1 MQGKNSYIKYEFKN
15 KEVLMQWKRKPQETP
30 GRYFFSGSFFVTQG
44 VLGIL
49 SQEEIQQI
57 YSDVRNFVHQ
67 EIGID
72 YLQVYEHP
80 DGRKVWLID
89 QLDEQ
94 MIASGDY
101 APEHNHCTMLLPEEY

>member
-1 MQGKNSYIKYEFKN
+1 
-15 KEVLMQWKRKPQETP
+15 MQWNRKPQEVP
-30 GRYFFSGSFFVTQG
+30 GKYFFSGNFYATQG
-44 VLGIL
+44 VVREL
-49 SQEEIQQI
+49 SREEIQQI
-57 YSDVRNFVHQ
+57 YADVRNFVTQ
-67 EIGID
+67 ENGID

>member
-1 MQGKNSYIKYEFKN
+1 
-15 KEVLMQWKRKPQETP
+15 MQWKRKPQETP
-30 GRYFFSGSFFVTQG
+30 GKYFFSGNFFVTQG
-44 VLGIL
+44 VQGLL
-49 SQEEIQQI
+49 TQEEIRQI
-57 YSDVRNFVHQ
+57 YADLKSFVSQ
-67 EIGID
+67 ENGID
-72 YLQVYEHP
+72 YLQVYEHE